1 MSKFATAVSLALLTA
16 AYSAGASAAGD
27 AAEGQ
32 KKANAVCIACHAT
45 GAAGSADWTKP
56 LQPEYPVLAGQH
68 ADYLV
73 TALNEYKLGSKT
85 VIGRK
90 NAIMAGQA
98 GALSKKEIE
107 DLAAFFSGLPGPL
120 HVKR

>member
-1 MSKFATAVSLALLTA
+1 MNKFVTLAAVTLAAIGYSMS
-16 AYSAGASAAGD
+16 ASAAGD

-32 KKANAVCIACHAT
+32 KKATTVCVACHAT
-45 GAAGSADWTKP
+45 GDAKSPDWTKA

-90 NAIMAGQA
+90 NAIMAAQA